1 MMNRSTF
8 VALLQKYQQKTATD
22 AEKQVVEQWY
32 TLLEEQPRQLPEKEW
47 LELENRLWQKLQNQI
62 LGLEATTQ
70 TIVIPLWQRTIFKI
84 GAAASVVIVAALG
97 YLFYQGNMTAMRTQG
112 LVRQKVK
119 GMELVV
125 NTTSNILPV
134 TLEDGSKV
142 TLHPQSELRFP
153 THFTPH
159 QREVFLTG
167 EAFFEITEN
176 AARPFLV
183 NAGQLVTKV
192 LGTSFRVRAQ
202 PDSPE
207 VEVSVKTGKVSV
219 YERAEPSQVKSNKNG
234 NGVVLTPN
242 HRVTFSTENKL
253 FITGLVEKPA
263 VLANIVVAQNLSF
276 VFNDAPISY
285 VLSQLEKAYSIDIEI
300 DNEGLNDC
308 PLTANLTDKSL
319 YAQLEIIC
327 AAIEGG
333 YEVKGTA
340 ILISGKGCE

>member
-1 MMNRSTF
+1 MNRSTF
-8 VALLQKYQQKTATD
+8 VALLQKYQQQTASD

-32 TLLEEQPRQLPEKEW
+32 ILLEEQPRQLTEKEW

-62 LGLEATTQ
+62 SGIEVPAQ
-70 TIVIPLWQRTIFKI
+70 TIFIPFWQLPVFKL
-84 GAAASVVIVAALG
+84 GVAASVVVATALG
-97 YLFYQGNMTAMRTQG
+97 YLSYQDNGTDTPSQA
-112 LVRQKVK
+112 LVHQKVK

-125 NTTSNILPV
+125 NTTSTMLPV

-142 TLHPQSELRFP
+142 TLSPQSELRFP
-153 THFTPH
+153 THFMPQ

-176 AARPFLV
+176 PTRPFLV

-192 LGTSFRVRAQ
+192 LGTSFSVRAKQ
-202 PDSPE
+202 DSPE

-219 YERAEPSQVKSNKNG
+219 YERDKTGQLQSNKNG
-234 NGVVLTPN
+234 NGVILTPN
-242 HRVTFSTENKL
+242 HRVVFSTENKL

-263 VLANIVVAQNLSF
+263 VLVSAVAAQKIAF
-276 VFNDAPISY
+276 VFDDSPISY
-285 VLSQLEKAYSIDIEI
+285 VLNQLKKAYSIDIEI
-300 DNEGLNDC
+300 DNKALSDC

-319 YAQLEIIC
+319 YAQLDIIC
-327 AAIEGG
+327 AAIEGS
-333 YEVKGTA
+333 YEVKGTT